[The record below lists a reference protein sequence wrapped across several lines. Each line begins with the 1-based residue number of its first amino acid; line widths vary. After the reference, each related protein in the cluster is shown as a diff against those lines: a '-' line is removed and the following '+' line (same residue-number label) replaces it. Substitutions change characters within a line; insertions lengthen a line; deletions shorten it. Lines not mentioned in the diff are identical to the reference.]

1 MHDGD
6 LMNLDFIKNLP
17 PYQKMLAMG
26 LIIILIVAMF
36 FWFFYLPKNNQIAG
50 LRNDISKLEG
60 EIGIN
65 RAKVE
70 KLEQLKKEN
79 AELERQ
85 LAEKKE
91 QLPPEAEV
99 ASLLKQVSDLG
110 LRVGLDFKLW
120 RPAAKKEDPSGLY
133 TEIPVDVEIDGGYHT
148 TALFFDSVSKL
159 PRIVNIKNIK
169 MGNAR
174 VDKGRLT
181 LQTGFIATAFAAAEP
196 KPVDEKKPQA
206 GKGKPAPP
214 KGGHGAGAGVE

>member
-1 MHDGD
+1 
-6 LMNLDFIKNLP
+6 MNIDFVKNLP
-17 PYQKMLAMG
+17 PYQKMLALG
-26 LIIILIVAMF
+26 LIVILIVAMF
-36 FWFFYLPKNNQIAG
+36 FWFFYLPKNNQIVG
-50 LRNDISKLEG
+50 LRNDIAKLEG

-120 RPAAKKEDPSGLY
+120 KPAARKEDPSGLY
-133 TEIPVDVEIDGGYHT
+133 TEIPVDVEIGGGYHT
-148 TALFFDSVSKL
+148 TASFFDSVSKL
-159 PRIVNIKNIK
+159 SRIVNIRNIK

-174 VDKGRLT
+174 VDKGRLII
-181 LQTGFIATAFAAAEP
+181 QTGFVATAFVATEP
-196 KPVDEKKPQA
+196 KQADEKKPQA
-206 GKGKPAPP
+206 AKGTPAPP
-214 KGGHGAGAGVE
+214 KGSGGGAHSGVE

>member
-1 MHDGD
+1 
-6 LMNLDFIKNLP
+6 MNLDFIKNLP
-17 PYQKMLAMG
+17 PYQKMLVLG

-36 FWFFYLPKNNQIAG
+36 FWFFYLPKNNQIVG
-50 LRNDISKLEG
+50 LRNDIAKLEG

-91 QLPPEAEV
+91 QLPLEAEV

-133 TEIPVDVEIDGGYHT
+133 TEIPVDVEIGGGYHT
-148 TALFFDSVSKL
+148 TALFFDNVSKL
-159 PRIVNIKNIK
+159 SRIVNIKNIK
-169 MGNAR
+169 MGNAH
-174 VDKGRLT
+174 VDKGRLVI
-181 LQTGFIATAFAAAEP
+181 QTGFVAMAFTASEP
-196 KPVDEKKPQA
+196 KPAEEKKKPQA
-206 GKGKPAPP
+206 AKGKPAPP
-214 KGGHGAGAGVE
+214 KGGEGANPRIE

>member
-1 MHDGD
+1 
-6 LMNLDFIKNLP
+6 MNLDFIKNLP
-17 PYQKMLAMG
+17 PYQKMLVLG

-36 FWFFYLPKNNQIAG
+36 FWFFYIPKNNQISG
-50 LRNDISKLEG
+50 LRNDIAKLDG

-70 KLEQLKKEN
+70 KLEQLKREN

-120 RPAAKKEDPSGLY
+120 RPASKKEDPNGLY
-133 TEIPVDVEIDGGYHT
+133 TEIPVDVEIGGGYHT

-159 PRIVNIKNIK
+159 SRIVNIKNIK
-169 MGNAR
+169 MGNPH
-174 VDKGRLT
+174 VEKGRLII
-181 LQTGFIATAFAAAEP
+181 QTGFVATAFAAAEP
-196 KPVDEKKPQA
+196 KPAEDKKKPPPA
-206 GKGKPAPP
+206 KGKPAAA
-214 KGGHGAGAGVE
+214 KGAGGAHAGIE

>member
-1 MHDGD
+1 
-6 LMNLDFIKNLP
+6 MNLDFVKNLP
-17 PYQKMLAMG
+17 PYQKMLALG
-26 LIIILIVAMF
+26 LTVILIVTVF
-36 FWFFYLPKNNQIAG
+36 LLEFYFPKNNQIVG
-50 LRNDISKLEG
+50 LQSEIGKLEG

-65 RAKVE
+65 RARVE
-70 KLEQLKKEN
+70 KLDQLKKEN

-133 TEIPVDVEIDGGYHT
+133 MEIPVDVEIGGGYHM
-148 TALFFDSVSKL
+148 TASFFDSVSKL
-159 PRIVNIKNIK
+159 SRIVNIRNIK
-169 MGNAR
+169 MGNAH
-174 VDKGRLT
+174 VDRGRLII
-181 LQTGFIATAFAAAEP
+181 QTGFIATAFAASEQ
-196 KPVDEKKPQA
+196 KPGNEKKPQA

-214 KGGHGAGAGVE
+214 KGGEGARSTETE